1 MKKYNYKKH
10 IIASIILTIVVYLF
24 SCFIYWDILL
34 AMRLPEATEKTRTA
48 IIMTYLMIHALS
60 YIITSWESFGDD
72 KKNN

>member
-34 AMRLPEATEKTRTA
+34 AMRLPEVTEKTRTA
-48 IIMTYLMIHALS
+48 IIMTYLMIHVLS
-60 YIITSWESFGDD
+60 YLISSWQNFGDD
-72 KKNN
+72 EKK